1 LTDWTVDDIS
11 KRADCAK
18 GLITYHFQS
27 KTRLL
32 QLVAT
37 QVRADRS
44 ARRTAALSHSGADGL
59 DDLWEALAEEVR
71 SGGFRLWLALLAYPG
86 TADSATIDTASR
98 QYLVTAA
105 ATTLGLQA
113 TSPSLQ
119 AIPTFLDGL
128 ELQLLM
134 GVPETELREQFDR
147 FWLDLLNTAGA
158 G

>member
-1 LTDWTVDDIS
+1 
-11 KRADCAK
+11 
-18 GLITYHFQS
+18 
-27 KTRLL
+27 
-32 QLVAT
+32 
-37 QVRADRS
+37 
-44 ARRTAALSHSGADGL
+44 
-59 DDLWEALAEEVR
+59 
-71 SGGFRLWLALLAYPG
+71 LLAYPG